1 MCARQVEL
9 VPGGQHRAVTAS
21 NRREYIMRVANFR
34 LNAQIRAAST
44 AFRAGLEAVIERAW
58 IRMFHESE
66 LQVRPGPPL
75 CCPKGHLPGAVPRLL
90 SAYCSLCDFSCQGST
105 MLCVW
110 GLA

>member
-1 MCARQVEL
+1 MA
-9 VPGGQHRAVTAS
+9 GGQHRAVTAS

-44 AFRAGLEAVIERAW
+44 AFRSGLEAVIERAW

-66 LQVRPGPPL
+66 LQVRPAPL
-75 CCPKGHLPGAVPRLL
+75 FLPQRQSPRRGGSTPERLMF
-90 SAYCSLCDFSCQGST
+90 LCDSSCQGSP
-105 MLCVW
+105 MVFVW